1 MNSTPRPFQFS
12 GRIRSFRYAGQ
23 GIRLTLQTQHNA
35 WIHAVATLSVLL
47 AGIKF
52 GVSQQEWC
60 VLILA
65 CIAVW
70 VAEALNTAFEL
81 LADATTKE
89 FHPVIGQAKD
99 VAAGAVLFAAVG
111 AVAIGV
117 LFFCAEAPGTDPWL
131 SETQSGHLS
140 RPEWPMR
147 V

>member
-12 GRIRSFRYAGQ
+12 GRIRSFRYAGR
-23 GIRLTLQTQHNA
+23 GIRLTVRTQHNA
-35 WIHAVATLSVLL
+35 WIHAVATVLVVL
-47 AGIKF
+47 AGIAL

-70 VAEALNTAFEL
+70 VAEGLNTAFEL

-99 VAAGAVLFAAVG
+99 VAAGAVLIAALG
-111 AVAIGV
+111 AVAIGLLV
-117 LFFCAEAPGTDPWL
+117 FAPKLLEIIRG
-131 SETQSGHLS
+131 
-140 RPEWPMR
+140 
-147 V
+147 